1 MRAEDLRPL
10 PIFAG
15 LTDDQ
20 LAELIDGGSEVE
32 IVPGQD
38 LFHQAEPADDW
49 WVLLEGS
56 IDLVRRTGRE
66 DTVVARMAEPGSWA
80 GGFRAWDESG
90 VYLATARG
98 ASPGRLLRVPATVLH
113 DRATA
118 WFPFGTHLISGVYR
132 TARTIES
139 TVRQRESLVTLGTL
153 AAGLAHELNNP
164 AAAAIRA
171 VDALDEVC
179 AAMITSL
186 TRLAQAQISAD
197 QFSALESLRQS
208 LSGPPADLDPLSR
221 ADLEDELTGWLTEHG
236 IVRAWSVA
244 PALAAAGID
253 VSWCERAAEILPG
266 LALRSAMEW
275 VASTSSV
282 SGLMAEVKDSTG
294 RISALVSSVRSY
306 TQMDRASWQDIDL
319 TDGLDSTLVM
329 LGHQLKRGV
338 TVVKEYDA
346 DVPHIQAYAG
356 ELNQVWTNLIG
367 NAIDAM
373 DGSGVLRVGV
383 RRDGEHVVVEFSD
396 TGHGMTPE
404 VAERAFEAFYTTKDV
419 GQGTGLGLDIARRI
433 VVERHGGEITITSE
447 PGTTVLAVRLPIA
460 ATGER

>member
-1 MRAEDLRPL
+1 MTPDDLHEL

-15 LTDDQ
+15 LSDEQ
-20 LAELIDGGSEVE
+20 LAELIAGGSEVE
-32 IVPGQD
+32 IVPGED
-38 LFHQAEPADDW
+38 LFHEAEPADDW

-80 GGFRAWDESG
+80 GGFRAWDDSG

-98 ASPGRLLRVPATVLH
+98 ASSGRLLRVPATVLR

-171 VDALDEVC
+171 VDALDQVC
-179 AAMITSL
+179 AVMMTSL
-186 TRLAQAQISAD
+186 TRLAQAQITAD
-197 QFSALESLRQS
+197 QFSALESLRQG
-208 LSGPPADLDPLSR
+208 LSGPPADLDALAR
-221 ADLEDELTGWLTEHG
+221 ADLEDELADWLTRQG
-236 IVRAWSVA
+236 VVRAWSVA
-244 PALAAAGID
+244 PGLAAAGID
-253 VSWCERAAEILPG
+253 VAWCERAAEALPG
-266 LALRSAMEW
+266 TALRAAMEW

-282 SGLMAEVKDSTG
+282 AGLMAEVKDSTG

-306 TQMDRASWQDIDL
+306 TQMDRAAWQDIDL

-338 TVVKEYDA
+338 TVVKDYDP

-373 DGSGVLRVGV
+373 DGSGVLRIGV
-383 RRDGEHVVVEFSD
+383 RRDGEHVIVDFAD
-396 TGHGMTPE
+396 TGHGMSAE
-404 VAERAFEAFYTTKDV
+404 VAERAFEAFYTTKEV

-433 VVERHGGEITITSE
+433 VVERHGGEITISSE
-447 PGTTVLAVRLPIA
+447 PGNTVLSVRLPIQ
-460 ATGER
+460 TVGER